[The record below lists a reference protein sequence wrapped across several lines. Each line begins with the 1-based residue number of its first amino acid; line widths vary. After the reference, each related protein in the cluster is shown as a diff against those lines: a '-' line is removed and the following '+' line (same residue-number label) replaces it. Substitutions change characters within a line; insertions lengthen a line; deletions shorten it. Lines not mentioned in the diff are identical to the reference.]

1 MSKSVRF
8 RIALGAAAALAFMGC
23 SSKEAAAPEAP
34 AAAAVPAAP
43 GSISA
48 EASMLDL
55 MANPIGTSAE
65 ALWNAVGSVATT
77 EGSKDLAPSTDAEW
91 AALREKAQALVDAA
105 KALTTEGRL
114 VARPGQKLKDP
125 PGPGDLTP
133 EQAQAAIA
141 KDHAVFLGFALAL
154 QGVGDGYIAA
164 IDKKDVAAFTD
175 VGGKLDEVCESC
187 HKRFWYPE
195 SGAPPIQ

>member
-1 MSKSVRF
+1 MSKPVRF
-8 RIALGAAAALAFMGC
+8 KMALGAAAVLVLMGC

-34 AAAAVPAAP
+34 AAAIAPAAP
-43 GSISA
+43 SSISA
-48 EASMLDL
+48 DASMLDL
-55 MANPIGTSAE
+55 MANPIATSAE
-65 ALWNAVGSVATT
+65 SLWNAVGSVATT

-114 VARPGQKLKDP
+114 VARTGQKLKDP

-133 EQAQAAIA
+133 EQAQAAIT
-141 KDHAVFLGFALAL
+141 KDHAVFVGFATAL
-154 QGVGDGYIAA
+154 QGVGDAYIAA
-164 IDKKDVAAFTD
+164 IDKKDVASFTD
-175 VGGKLDEVCESC
+175 AGGKLDEVCESC